1 MDEWRYEPAA
11 DLDQS
16 LTERLK
22 SFPRQPDML
31 QYGIRTALA
40 LAIRAWLR
48 IYHRLEIAGL
58 ENLPREGSFVL
69 VANHTSHLDTPCL
82 LATLPLRKLHRAFPA
97 AAADYFFVKV
107 PRVAAAVLIVNAF
120 PFHREIHVRQSLGVC
135 ERLLANPGN
144 ILILFPEGTRSPD
157 GELGPFKP
165 GIGALLA
172 GTAIPAVPCWL
183 AGAARA
189 WPKGR
194 WLARPRR
201 VRVVIG
207 KPRSYAALPKGRESA
222 LEVARNLQQAVA
234 ELAGG

>member
-1 MDEWRYEPAA
+1 MEEWRYEPAV
-11 DLDQS
+11 DLNQS

-22 SFPRQPDML
+22 NFPRQPDML
-31 QYGIRTALA
+31 QYGIRSVLA

-48 IYHRLEIAGL
+48 VYHRLEISGR

-69 VANHTSHLDTPCL
+69 VANHTSHLDTLCL
-82 LATLPLRKLHRAFPA
+82 LAALPLQKLHRAFPA

-157 GELGPFKP
+157 GKLRPFKP

-172 GTAIPAVPCWL
+172 GTAIPAVPCWV
-183 AGAARA
+183 AGAAQA

-194 WLARPRR
+194 WLARPRQ
-201 VRVVIG
+201 VRVVVG
-207 KPRSYAALPKGRESA
+207 KPRSYAALPKDRQSS
-222 LEVARNLQQAVA
+222 LEVARDLERAVA
-234 ELAGG
+234 ELSGG